1 MSAASSAVGEVTRH
15 RPLQSLR
22 HSLGGTGIGVAHY
35 LSVAFLLVLIIVS
48 ILSPLITPYDPLAQD
63 LSLILHPPS
72 AAHWLGNDDVGRD
85 ILSRIISGAR
95 TSLAG
100 ALIAG
105 LVTLSIGVP
114 IGLIAGTV
122 GGWVDA
128 VLMRVVDAMLAFPAV
143 ILAMAIVGALGPG
156 IETAMLAIGV
166 AYSPRLA
173 RLLRAQAR
181 SISGRPFV
189 EAARLSGMTGPG
201 VMIKVVLP
209 NSMRAVVVQWFIMLS
224 FAFLA
229 EAGLSFLGL
238 GVQPPNASWGGMLVR
253 AYRTMDTA
261 PWQLIAPAAAI
272 VLTVLALNQVGDAI
286 NRWMSKG
293 VAE

>member
-1 MSAASSAVGEVTRH
+1 MKSAVALSR
-15 RPLQSLR
+15 RRSLR
-22 HSLGGTGIGVAHY
+22 ASVHRTGSGASHFLGAG
-35 LSVAFLLVLIIVS
+35 FLVLL
-48 ILSPLITPYDPLAQD
+48 ILAAFFAPIITPYDPLAQD
-63 LSLILHPPS
+63 LSSILQTPRS
-72 AAHWLGNDDVGRD
+72 AHWLGNDDVGRD
-85 ILSRIISGAR
+85 VLSRILSGAR
-95 TSLAG
+95 TSLLG
-100 ALIAG
+100 SSIAG
-105 LVTLSIGVP
+105 FVALAIGVP
-114 IGLIAGTV
+114 LGLIAGTM
-122 GGWVDA
+122 GGWVDSA
-128 VLMRVVDAMLAFPAV
+128 LMRIVDAMLAFPAV

-173 RLLRAQAR
+173 RLLRVQAR
-181 SISGRPFV
+181 SIAGRPFV
-189 EAARLSGMTGPG
+189 EAARLSGMSGPG
-201 VMIKVVLP
+201 VMVKVILP
-209 NSMRAVVVQWFIMLS
+209 NSMRAVVVQWFVMLS

-261 PWQLIAPAAAI
+261 PWQLIAPAVAI

-293 VAE
+293 VTE

>member
-1 MSAASSAVGEVTRH
+1 MKSAVALSR
-15 RPLQSLR
+15 RRYLR
-22 HSLGGTGIGVAHY
+22 ASVHGTGIGASH
-35 LSVAFLLVLIIVS
+35 FLGAGFLVLL
-48 ILSPLITPYDPLAQD
+48 ILAAFFAPIITPYDPLAQD
-63 LSLILHPPS
+63 LSSILQTPS
-72 AAHWLGNDDVGRD
+72 LAHWLGNDDVGRD
-85 ILSRIISGAR
+85 VLSRILSGAR
-95 TSLAG
+95 TSLLG
-100 ALIAG
+100 SSIAG
-105 LVTLSIGVP
+105 FVALAIGVP
-114 IGLIAGTV
+114 LGLIAGTM
-122 GGWVDA
+122 GGWVDSA
-128 VLMRVVDAMLAFPAV
+128 LMRIVDAMLAFPAV

-173 RLLRAQAR
+173 RLLRVQAR
-181 SISGRPFV
+181 SIAGRPFV
-189 EAARLSGMTGPG
+189 EAARLSGMSGPG
-201 VMIKVVLP
+201 VMVKVILP
-209 NSMRAVVVQWFIMLS
+209 NSMRAVVVQWFVMLS

-261 PWQLIAPAAAI
+261 PWQLIAPAVAI

-293 VAE
+293 VTE

>member
-1 MSAASSAVGEVTRH
+1 MKSAVALSR
-15 RPLQSLR
+15 RRSLR
-22 HSLGGTGIGVAHY
+22 ASVHGAGIGASH
-35 LSVAFLLVLIIVS
+35 FLGAGFLVLL
-48 ILSPLITPYDPLAQD
+48 ILAALFAPIITPYDPLAQD
-63 LSLILHPPS
+63 LSSILQTPS
-72 AAHWLGNDDVGRD
+72 SAHWLGNDDVGRD
-85 ILSRIISGAR
+85 VLSRILSGAR
-95 TSLAG
+95 TSLLG
-100 ALIAG
+100 SSIAG
-105 LVTLSIGVP
+105 FVALAIGVP
-114 IGLIAGTV
+114 LGLIAGTM
-122 GGWVDA
+122 GGWVDSA
-128 VLMRVVDAMLAFPAV
+128 LMRIVDAMLAFPAV

-173 RLLRAQAR
+173 RLLRVQAR
-181 SISGRPFV
+181 SIAGRPFV
-189 EAARLSGMTGPG
+189 EAARLSGMSGPG
-201 VMIKVVLP
+201 VMVKVILP
-209 NSMRAVVVQWFIMLS
+209 NSMRAVVVQWFVMLS

-261 PWQLIAPAAAI
+261 PWQLIAPAVAI

-293 VAE
+293 VTE

>member
-1 MSAASSAVGEVTRH
+1 MTAATSVPETLAER
-15 RPLQSLR
+15 RSLR
-22 HSLGGTGIGVAHY
+22 DSIRGTGIGVSHFMSA
-35 LSVAFLLVLIIVS
+35 VFLVLL
-48 ILSPLITPYDPLAQD
+48 ILVALLAPVISPYDPLEQD
-63 LSLILHPPS
+63 LSSILQTPS

-85 ILSRIISGAR
+85 ILSRILSGAR

-100 ALIAG
+100 SFIAG
-105 LVTLSIGVP
+105 FVALAIGVP
-114 IGLIAGTV
+114 IGLIAGSV
-122 GGWVDA
+122 GGWVDSA
-128 VLMRVVDAMLAFPAV
+128 LMRVVDAMLAFPAV
-143 ILAMAIVGALGPG
+143 ILAMAIVGSLGPG
-156 IETAMLAIGV
+156 IETAMFAIGI

-173 RLLRAQAR
+173 RLLRVQAR
-181 SISGRPFV
+181 SVATRPFV
-189 EAARLSGMTGPG
+189 EAARLSGMSTPG
-201 VMIKVVLP
+201 VMIKVILP
-209 NSMRAVVVQWFIMLS
+209 NSMRAVVVQWFVMLS

>member
-1 MSAASSAVGEVTRH
+1 MSAVTGAAVAPSR
-15 RPLQSLR
+15 RRSIRRSL
-22 HSLGGTGIGVAHY
+22 HGTGIGASHF
-35 LSVAFLLVLIIVS
+35 LSAGFLVLL
-48 ILSPLITPYDPLAQD
+48 ILAALLAPIITPYDPLAQD
-63 LSLILHPPS
+63 LSSILQTPS
-72 AAHWLGNDDVGRD
+72 SAHWLGNDDVGRD
-85 ILSRIISGAR
+85 VLSRILSGAR
-95 TSLAG
+95 TSLLG
-100 ALIAG
+100 SSIAG
-105 LVTLSIGVP
+105 FVALAIGVP
-114 IGLIAGTV
+114 LGLIAGTM
-122 GGWVDA
+122 GGWVDSA
-128 VLMRVVDAMLAFPAV
+128 LMRVVDAMLAFPAV

-173 RLLRAQAR
+173 RLLRVQAR
-181 SISGRPFV
+181 SIAGRPFV
-189 EAARLSGMTGPG
+189 EAARLSGMSGPG
-201 VMIKVVLP
+201 VMVKVILP
-209 NSMRAVVVQWFIMLS
+209 NSMRAVVVQWFVMLS

-293 VAE
+293 VTE

>member
-1 MSAASSAVGEVTRH
+1 MKSAVALSR
-15 RPLQSLR
+15 RRYLR
-22 HSLGGTGIGVAHY
+22 ASVHGTGIGASH
-35 LSVAFLLVLIIVS
+35 FLGAGFLVLL
-48 ILSPLITPYDPLAQD
+48 ILAAFFAPIITPYDPLAQD
-63 LSLILHPPS
+63 LSSILQTPS
-72 AAHWLGNDDVGRD
+72 SAHWLGNDDVGRD
-85 ILSRIISGAR
+85 VLSRILSGAR
-95 TSLAG
+95 TSLLG
-100 ALIAG
+100 SSIAG
-105 LVTLSIGVP
+105 FVALAIGVP
-114 IGLIAGTV
+114 LGLIAGTM
-122 GGWVDA
+122 GGWVDSA
-128 VLMRVVDAMLAFPAV
+128 LMRIVDAMLAFPAV

-173 RLLRAQAR
+173 RLLRVQAR
-181 SISGRPFV
+181 SIAGRPFV
-189 EAARLSGMTGPG
+189 EAARLSGMSGPG
-201 VMIKVVLP
+201 VMVKVILP
-209 NSMRAVVVQWFIMLS
+209 NSMRAVVVQWFVMLS

-261 PWQLIAPAAAI
+261 PWQLIAPAVAI

-293 VAE
+293 VTE

>member
-1 MSAASSAVGEVTRH
+1 MSAAVTADVVRT
-15 RPLQSLR
+15 RRRRGLR
-22 HSLGGTGIGVAHY
+22 EALAGTGIGFTHY
-35 LSVAFLLVLIIVS
+35 VSFGFLILLVLVAVLAPWIM
-48 ILSPLITPYDPLAQD
+48 PYDPLKQD
-63 LSLILHPPS
+63 LSRILEQPS

-85 ILSRIISGAR
+85 ILSRIISGAS
-95 TSLAG
+95 TSLTG
-100 ALIAG
+100 SMIAG
-105 LVTLSIGVP
+105 FVALAIGVP

-122 GGWVDA
+122 GGWLDS

-143 ILAMAIVGALGPG
+143 ILAMAIVGSLGPG

-173 RLLRAQAR
+173 RLLRAQSR
-181 SISGRPFV
+181 SIAGRPFV
-189 EAARLSGMTGPG
+189 EAARLSGMSGFG
-201 VMIKVVLP
+201 VMVKVILP

-261 PWQLIAPAAAI
+261 AWQLFAPATAI